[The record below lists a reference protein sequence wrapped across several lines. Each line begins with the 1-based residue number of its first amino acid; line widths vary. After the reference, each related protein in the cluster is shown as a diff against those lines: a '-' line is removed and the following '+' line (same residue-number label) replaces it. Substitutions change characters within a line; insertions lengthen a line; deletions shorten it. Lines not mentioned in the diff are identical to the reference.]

1 MAAIA
6 SMKTVLVVCLS
17 MLAVLFTSSL
27 APQVLAQEQHVLSI
41 TIWTKPLT
49 QPLSFGIYDTLFP
62 VNISIL
68 IRNLSTDDFPGG
80 NVTGTI
86 APPSGSN
93 RYYFPLHY
101 FVPKLAPGD
110 SRLYEYGF
118 KPPEPGVYTV
128 HFDAISTRLYY
139 NPSWTVSDGSLVVN
153 VEPPS
158 TLIELWSVL
167 IALTASFLSVL
178 VAIVLPAYRER
189 KRSRKLD
196 RKRQVAAYRLLRGI
210 LAEIETR
217 SPVTSAFVFAE
228 ELERID
234 QVLATYHDVLHDTT
248 LEAWDAKRISQTP
261 LVSPRTYSM
270 DIGAFAADVIARYD
284 SVRVA
289 HR

>member
-1 MAAIA
+1 
-6 SMKTVLVVCLS
+6 MKTALVVCLS
-17 MLAVLFTSSL
+17 VLMVLFTSPL
-27 APQVLAQEQHVLSI
+27 GPQVLGQEQHVLAI
-41 TIWTKPLT
+41 TIWANPPT

-80 NVTGTI
+80 NVTGTV

-101 FVPKLAPGD
+101 SVPKLAPGD

-128 HFDAISTRLYY
+128 RFDAISTRLYY
-139 NPSWTVSDGSLVVN
+139 NPSWTVSGGFLVVN
-153 VEPPS
+153 IEAPS

-167 IALTASFLSVL
+167 IALTASFSSIL
-178 VAIVLPAYRER
+178 VAVVLPAYRER
-189 KRSRKLD
+189 GRSRKLD
-196 RKRQVAAYRLLRGI
+196 QRRQVAAYRLLRGV
-210 LAEIETR
+210 LTGIEGR
-217 SPVTSAFVFAE
+217 SSSMTGANVLLE
-228 ELERID
+228 ELEKIN
-234 QVLATYHDVLHDTT
+234 QILASYHDVLHDAT
-248 LEAWDAKRISQTP
+248 LKAWDAKRIAQPPFPT
-261 LVSPRTYSM
+261 LNTYIM
-270 DIGAFAADVIARYD
+270 DISAFAADVVARYD